1 MEDKEKKNVVSAG
14 DNLTDYM
21 ETVIADLEKKGNFRQ
36 HMFTGAYCALLP
48 VLEYPCIDAK
58 WSDISAERPCTD
70 TGCLYTGATEG
81 VWDMANGMWMQSEH
95 YFHLHAHA
103 SGSL

>member
-1 MEDKEKKNVVSAG
+1 MVSAG

-36 HMFTGAYCALLP
+36 HMFTGVYCALLP
-48 VLEYPCIDAK
+48 VFGMPLHRCETT
-58 WSDISAERPCTD
+58 DINVERPCTD

-81 VWDMANGMWMQSEH
+81 V
-95 YFHLHAHA
+95 
-103 SGSL
+103 

>member
-36 HMFTGAYCALLP
+36 HMFTGVYCALLP
-48 VLEYPCIDAK
+48 VLECLCTDAK
-58 WSDISAERPCTD
+58 RSDINVERPCTD

-81 VWDMANGMWMQSEH
+81 V
-95 YFHLHAHA
+95 
-103 SGSL
+103 

>member
-1 MEDKEKKNVVSAG
+1 MPVLVKINFSTVMEDKEKKNVVSAG

-48 VLEYPCIDAK
+48 VFGIPLYRCEVIRHQCRTSLHRYRMSLHR
-58 WSDISAERPCTD
+58 SD
-70 TGCLYTGATEG
+70 
-81 VWDMANGMWMQSEH
+81 
-95 YFHLHAHA
+95 
-103 SGSL
+103 